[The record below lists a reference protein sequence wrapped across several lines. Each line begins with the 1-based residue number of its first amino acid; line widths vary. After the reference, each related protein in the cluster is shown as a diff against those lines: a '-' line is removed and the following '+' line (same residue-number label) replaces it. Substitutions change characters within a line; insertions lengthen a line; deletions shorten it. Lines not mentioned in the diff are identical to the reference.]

1 MQKDARIALGVILI
15 LMVIVVLIWGRTP
28 RPENQ
33 ARKGP
38 EKSPAA
44 KSDEPKGPA
53 KPDGSGAPAP
63 ERPVNLPAQA
73 RVTATRPPS
82 MFPEQATQP
91 AKATFTY
98 SNPPAAD
105 AGTPPDDG
113 HTASQPP
120 ETDAGTPGPA
130 EDTHTPGAERET
142 DTGPAPAPAPLA
154 THIVQKGD
162 TYQSVSRK
170 HYDTVKMWRI
180 IYEAN
185 RIPADSLHVGHKL
198 IIPAAPGHP
207 APTPKAPDKA
217 PGPPAPPAP
226 QRTHTVQ
233 KGETYQ
239 SLSRQYYGTNT
250 KWRLIYNANKIPAE
264 ALHIGHKLA
273 IPPLPSTVQPK
284 PTPAAAPAKATA
296 RKDTTTSPERTYTVR
311 KGDTFISIA
320 RAAYRNADFWKRL
333 YRYNRRRLPQ
343 LTSPDKLPV
352 GTVLSIPELASTR

>member
-53 KPDGSGAPAP
+53 KPDASGAPAP
-63 ERPVNLPAQA
+63 DPPVNLPAQA

-207 APTPKAPDKA
+207 APPPQAPDQGGGPA
-217 PGPPAPPAP
+217 PARPQGARQGLRPPGPPRPPTHPHRAEGRDVPEPVAPVLRHEHQVAADL
-226 QRTHTVQ
+226 QREQ
-233 KGETYQ
+233 D
-239 SLSRQYYGTNT
+239 SRRG
-250 KWRLIYNANKIPAE
+250 
-264 ALHIGHKLA
+264 
-273 IPPLPSTVQPK
+273 PPHRP
-284 PTPAAAPAKATA
+284 
-296 RKDTTTSPERTYTVR
+296 
-311 KGDTFISIA
+311 
-320 RAAYRNADFWKRL
+320 
-333 YRYNRRRLPQ
+333 
-343 LTSPDKLPV
+343 
-352 GTVLSIPELASTR
+352 